1 MMLRKFSVVRNE
13 NQVTHQSQQTVV
25 ERKLLVFPNFSPL
38 ISNAEHHEQTHEVH
52 GSIVHDGQK
61 IADAKGSN
69 QVFIGILCNA
79 IEQIKDSTQHDNSH
93 QALRTAANA
102 ADVGILCKSSR

>member
-1 MMLRKFSVVRNE
+1 ML
-13 NQVTHQSQQTVV
+13 
-25 ERKLLVFPNFSPL
+25 PNFSTL
-38 ISNAEHHEQTHEVH
+38 ISNAEHHEQIHEVH

-93 QALRTAANA
+93 QARRTAANA